1 MCETSSCFPFGTRH
15 VSLLQVIQLDAPS
28 DPRDVLELTR
38 LSVQTISGG
47 QRSLTSRV
55 DCRKCMKAH
64 YSCHIQTE
72 WTRTSRRNICEI
84 PTECWIK
91 IQNDTESCLAGA
103 ANLACAVSRRE
114 MMDVYETV
122 LFALQ
127 NRNFHNF
134 LFLLTETQKPTSQV
148 FCSWYFT
155 ACKTD
160 RPFNFWSWPSWQL
173 SRQKGREPPLDDYL
187 SVGHGYLWCRRTCSH
202 IWTINSFLACVIQS
216 FPFWRPSASSGKHA
230 VAFLFNMFFLHPFQ
244 SFQMWTSP
252 GWCLKTSVMSRSP
265 KGSSGSSLDPVWCTV
280 LRDGATKATN
290 SATAPVAAHVWKALG
305 GATLTCNSHQ
315 FAAMSTEWSNMIW
328 CINVMSTSIAY
339 SI

>member
-1 MCETSSCFPFGTRH
+1 MTANRYPWTMNLLDSLWQFQGYVWNIQLFSFWHLRH

-72 WTRTSRRNICEI
+72 WTRTSRGGKSVKSQLSVESRYRM
-84 PTECWIK
+84 
-91 IQNDTESCLAGA
+91 IQSP
-103 ANLACAVSRRE
+103 
-114 MMDVYETV
+114 
-122 LFALQ
+122 ALQ
-127 NRNFHNF
+127 V
-134 LFLLTETQKPTSQV
+134 LLTWLVPCLGAKWWMFMKLCSLLLETGISIISSSCWQRPKTQHPKC
-148 FCSWYFT
+148 FAACWYFT
-155 ACKTD
+155 ACKAD
-160 RPFNFWSWPSWQL
+160 RPCNYCNSAVNYCRKYRRCLQPFNMSFHSFWSWPSWQL

-230 VAFLFNMFFLHPFQ
+230 VAFLFNMFFHVLSP
-244 SFQMWTSP
+244 SFPELSDVDVTRLM
-252 GWCLKTSVMSRSP
+252 LKNQ
-265 KGSSGSSLDPVWCTV
+265 C
-280 LRDGATKATN
+280 
-290 SATAPVAAHVWKALG
+290 
-305 GATLTCNSHQ
+305 HQ
-315 FAAMSTEWSNMIW
+315 QIT
-328 CINVMSTSIAY
+328 
-339 SI
+339 